1 MTGRRL
7 RVADVLRAQ
16 GAEHDRT
23 HPTAPHQRN
32 AVRHIVACRT
42 AALGGHLHR
51 CESCGSEVPVYNSCL
66 DRHCPTCQALAKEE
80 WLADRRAELLPVEY
94 FHTVFTLP
102 HALNP
107 LIDANRTLLLG
118 DLFATVNWVL
128 QRFAADP
135 QWRLEGQLG
144 FLAVLHT
151 WTQLLTGHF
160 HLHCIIPGGAWRAP
174 AKLPNEAGQPD
185 SGRWVS
191 CRRRFLFGKQPLCD
205 AFRNRYLKRLAARR
219 AAGKLAFRGGATGLA
234 DPAAWNAFLAGLA
247 SQPWVAH
254 LMPTAAGP
262 EQALDYLGRYV
273 HRVAIGD
280 HRILALDGDRVRFS
294 YRDRS
299 DDNRPKV
306 KELPA
311 VEFIH
316 RFLYHVLPDGFR
328 KIRYYGWMAPAAKTP
343 ALAAIRTSLSAPPP
357 DPRPPDEPPPEETPA
372 DRILRLTGVDV
383 RRCPHCGASA
393 LVRVRLL
400 EPARTTGPP

>member
-1 MTGRRL
+1 
-7 RVADVLRAQ
+7 
-16 GAEHDRT
+16 
-23 HPTAPHQRN
+23 
-32 AVRHIVACRT
+32 
-42 AALGGHLHR
+42 
-51 CESCGSEVPVYNSCL
+51 
-66 DRHCPTCQALAKEE
+66 
-80 WLADRRAELLPVEY
+80 
-94 FHTVFTLP
+94 
-102 HALNP
+102 

-118 DLFATVNWVL
+118 ELFATVNWVL
-128 QRFAADP
+128 QHFAADP
-135 QWRLEGQLG
+135 QWRLEGRLG

-160 HLHCIIPGGAWRAP
+160 HLHCVIPGGVWRAAP
-174 AKLPNEAGQPD
+174 EPLGEGGRAASKTPRESGQPD
-185 SGRWVS
+185 TRRWVS

-205 AFRNRYLKRLAARR
+205 AFRNRYLKRLAALR
-219 AAGKLAFRGGATGLA
+219 AAGKLAFRGGATDLA
-234 DPAAWNAFLAGLA
+234 DPTVWNALLAGLA
-247 SQPWVAH
+247 SQRWIAH

-262 EQALDYLGRYV
+262 EQALDYLARYV

-299 DDNRPKV
+299 DDNRAKV

-311 VEFIH
+311 LEFIH

-328 KIRYYGWMAPAAKTP
+328 KIRYYGWMAPAAKKT
-343 ALAAIRTSLSAPPP
+343 ALAAIRAALSVPPP
-357 DPRPPDEPPPEETPA
+357 ESRPSDAPPPEETPA

-400 EPARTTGPP
+400 EPTRTTGPP